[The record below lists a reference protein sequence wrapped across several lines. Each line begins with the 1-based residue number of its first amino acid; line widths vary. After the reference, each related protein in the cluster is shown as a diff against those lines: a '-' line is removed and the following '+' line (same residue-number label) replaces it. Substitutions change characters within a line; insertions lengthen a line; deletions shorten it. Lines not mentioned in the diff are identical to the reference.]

1 MWSFIIIIAVIAI
14 IALLFM
20 GSKDNGN
27 QAFGAYIIGNLLPAL
42 VKIGI
47 VIGVIVLIFK
57 ACS

>member
-1 MWSFIIIIAVIAI
+1 MWTFIIIVAVIAV

-20 GSKDNGN
+20 GSKDDGN
-27 QAFGAYIIGNLLPAL
+27 QTFGAYIIGNLLPAL

-57 ACS
+57 ACN